1 MDIEFQNTRGAVNAA
16 LRRLAKYP
24 VTVEF
29 IADEY
34 DELQEDGTYGAAAA
48 FTLPYKATFS
58 AKLTPEQIQRL
69 VTGGL
74 TVTNGASMSIP
85 EALDRNAQR
94 VYVQNAW
101 WRVVEQSVSE
111 GATVM
116 TIDLIAAEPG
126 GVYE

>member
-1 MDIEFQNTRGAVNAA
+1 MDVAFQNTRGAVNAA
-16 LRRLAKYP
+16 LRRLAKF
-24 VTVEF
+24 TAIVEF

-34 DELQEDGTYGAAAA
+34 DELQRDGTYGPASA
-48 FTLPYKATFS
+48 FTLEYRVTFS

-69 VTGGL
+69 AAGGL
-74 TVTNGASMSIP
+74 TVTNGASVSIP

-94 VYVQNAW
+94 VYIDGAW

-111 GATVM
+111 GATVL